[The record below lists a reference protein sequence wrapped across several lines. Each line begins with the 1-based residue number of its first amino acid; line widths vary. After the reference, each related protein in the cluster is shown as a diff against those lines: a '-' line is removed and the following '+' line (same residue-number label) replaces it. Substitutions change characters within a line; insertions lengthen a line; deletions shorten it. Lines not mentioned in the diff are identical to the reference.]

1 MQDSFDAYRYIEFL
15 RTRWRFIALV
25 CGVAIVLTLAV
36 SLLLPQ
42 RFTATAS
49 IMIEAPATND
59 SRTGA
64 AVVIQSPTTALTP
77 IYLESLKGYE
87 QFASSDS
94 LFVRAI
100 ERFHL
105 QQNGSPS
112 VESLKRSVLKVAK
125 LRDTKVLQISATLP
139 DPKQAHEFAQ
149 FLAEETVKLSH
160 DVARDADQ
168 QLAGEGEKQLE
179 AARSKLGETRGDWER
194 FATSEPVESLQ
205 ADVDA
210 AIELKSA
217 VEKQL
222 LEAKAS
228 EAEYSA
234 RQKTLA
240 SSNGADAVNER
251 GFVER
256 ELNGVR
262 ARATLLE
269 SQLKN
274 LEQGIARKAAL
285 LAQRSSRKD
294 QLQTQLKAA
303 QAAYDVASSRL
314 RDLRAM
320 SGFRGESLQI
330 IDPGIV
336 PQRPSSPNIPLNL
349 LAALLAALVIA
360 VVYLSVLFGYN
371 TKKGESLRTTYR
383 TSARADD

>member
-25 CGVAIVLTLAV
+25 CGVAVVITLVV

-49 IMIEAPATND
+49 IMIEAPPTND
-59 SRTGA
+59 SRTA
-64 AVVIQSPTTALTP
+64 TAVSPV
-77 IYLESLKGYE
+77 YLESLKGYE

-179 AARSKLGETRGDWER
+179 AARAKLSQARADSER
-194 FATSEPVESLQ
+194 FSTSEPVESLQ

-210 AIELKSA
+210 TVELKSA

-222 LEAKAS
+222 LEAKAT
-228 EAEYSA
+228 EAEYSS

-240 SSNGADAVNER
+240 SSATPDTLNER

-262 ARATLLE
+262 ARITQLD

-274 LEQGIARKAAL
+274 LDKEAARKAAL
-285 LAQRSSRKD
+285 LSHRTSRRE
-294 QLQTQLKAA
+294 QLQTELKAA
-303 QAAYDVASSRL
+303 QAAYDVTTNRL

-336 PQRPSSPNIPLNL
+336 PQRPSSPNVPLNL
-349 LAALLAALVIA
+349 LAALLAALIIA
-360 VVYLSVLFGYN
+360 LVYLSTVFGYN